1 MNEYISEAIQYM
13 RIIGRSVLADEVSDL
28 HKAAATLAV
37 EKAEQAAAIRA
48 LQARVMALEKD
59 AGRYRYIRDNA
70 KEGAVK
76 TLLPLYRAHYFVSLE
91 PISECPT
98 FDEAI
103 DAAIRA
109 LQARCEAAE
118 KDAERYRWVREYDN
132 GSGVSCGISE
142 EVADKGWERVGW
154 LYEDELDAAIDA
166 AIRPT
171 ESGKGE

>member
-91 PISECPT
+91 PISECQT
-98 FDEAI
+98 FDE
-103 DAAIRA
+103 
-109 LQARCEAAE
+109 
-118 KDAERYRWVREYDN
+118 
-132 GSGVSCGISE
+132 
-142 EVADKGWERVGW
+142 
-154 LYEDELDAAIDA
+154 AIDA

>member
-1 MNEYISEAIQYM
+1 MNEYISEAIQYL
-13 RIIGRSVLADEVSDL
+13 RIIGRGVLADEVEDL
-28 HKAAATLAV
+28 HKAASTLAV
-37 EKAEQAAAIRA
+37 EKAEQA
-48 LQARVMALEKD
+48 
-59 AGRYRYIRDNA
+59 
-70 KEGAVK
+70 
-76 TLLPLYRAHYFVSLE
+76 
-91 PISECPT
+91 
-98 FDEAI
+98 
-103 DAAIRA
+103 AAIRA